1 VDSTTDQRIELRFVD
16 TLTQVV
22 FPAMGNTVNLT
33 VIGDDE
39 LVVYSRK
46 RISELE
52 RLWSRFVTSS
62 DISRLNRA
70 EGRSTPVHPDT
81 ITLVRYLVDAQR
93 VTNGLFDPTITPSLN
108 KIGYSAS
115 RTNSQQVCELPKDTQ
130 SHVDLTTTT
139 IDERF
144 GAVTLPHR
152 ATLDPGGLG
161 KGLAADLVARE
172 LMGRGATGV
181 CLSIGGDI
189 RCAGAG
195 PIDGS
200 WLIVVA
206 HPTDP
211 SRTLGTIRLNDGAVA
226 TSSVHAKRWFENE
239 VEHHHVIE
247 PTYGAPL
254 TIDQDSIIQS
264 SVIAAEAVWAEVFA
278 TMSLVGKNEL
288 VDHDLACLTVRS
300 NGSTHANARW
310 KEFDSE

>member
-1 VDSTTDQRIELRFVD
+1 
-16 TLTQVV
+16 
-22 FPAMGNTVNLT
+22 MGNTVNLT
-33 VIGDDE
+33 VIGDDK
-39 LVVYSRK
+39 LVVYSRE

-52 RLWSRFVTSS
+52 RLWSRFVTTS

-70 EGRSTPVHPDT
+70 DGRSTPVHPDT
-81 ITLVRYLVDAQR
+81 VTLVRYLVDAQR

-108 KIGYSAS
+108 KFGYSTS
-115 RTNSQQVCELPKDTQ
+115 RTNPRHVCGLSEDSQ
-130 SHVDLTTTT
+130 SHVDLAAKT

-144 GAVTLPHR
+144 GAVTLPRH

-161 KGLAADLVARE
+161 KGLAADFVARE
-172 LMGRGATGV
+172 LMDQGATGV

-200 WLIVVA
+200 WLINVA

-211 SRTLGTIRLNDGAVA
+211 TRTLGGIRLNDGAVA

-264 SVIAAEAVWAEVFA
+264 TVIAAEAVWAEVFA
-278 TMSLVGKNEL
+278 TMSLVGQDEL
-288 VDHDLACLTVRS
+288 IDHDLACLTVRS

-310 KEFDSE
+310 KDFNNE

>member
-1 VDSTTDQRIELRFVD
+1 MDSATDQWIELRIVE

-39 LVVYSRK
+39 LVVYSRE

-52 RLWSRFVTSS
+52 RLWSRFVATS

-70 EGRSTPVHPDT
+70 DGRSTPVHHDT

-93 VTNGLFDPTITPSLN
+93 MTNGLFDPTIAPSLN
-108 KIGYSAS
+108 EFGYSTS
-115 RTNSQQVCELPKDTQ
+115 RTNPRHVCGLSEDSQ
-130 SHVDLTTTT
+130 SHVDLSATT

-144 GAVTLPHR
+144 GAVTLPRR

-161 KGLAADLVARE
+161 KGLAADFVARE
-172 LMGRGATGV
+172 LMNQGATGV

-189 RCAGAG
+189 RCAGTG
-195 PIDGS
+195 PINGS
-200 WLIVVA
+200 WLINVA

-211 SRTLGTIRLNDGAVA
+211 SRTLGRIWLNDGAVA
-226 TSSVHAKRWFENE
+226 TSSVHAKRWLANE

-278 TMSLVGKNEL
+278 TMSLVGQNKL
-288 VDHDLACLTVRS
+288 VDHDLACLTV
-300 NGSTHANARW
+300 GSDGSVHANARW
-310 KEFDSE
+310 KDFNNE